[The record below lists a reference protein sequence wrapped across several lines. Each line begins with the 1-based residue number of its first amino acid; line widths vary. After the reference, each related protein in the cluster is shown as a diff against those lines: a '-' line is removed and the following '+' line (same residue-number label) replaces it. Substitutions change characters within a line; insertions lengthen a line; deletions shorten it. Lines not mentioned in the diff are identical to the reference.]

1 MAGSPRI
8 KRVFIQKKDGLKTF
22 LISWKEDM
30 IMAVDIMSMMTIKWY
45 QHSISRKYSCLTQ
58 VYLVTGGTGT
68 GFRTV
73 STEILVSGASSWTQV
88 GDLPTVPIT
97 GLRGASINN
106 KIIMTGKEYLVQ
118 LFNFISIYTGG
129 VAASKTY
136 DYVLSYNTT
145 DGSWTQV
152 GNMRKPRGYHA
163 VSVVPL
169 DQIID
174 YCNF

>member
-1 MAGSPRI
+1 
-8 KRVFIQKKDGLKTF
+8 
-22 LISWKEDM
+22 
-30 IMAVDIMSMMTIKWY
+30 MAVDIMSMMTIKWY
-45 QHSISRKYSCLTQ
+45 QHSISWKYLYLTQ

-68 GFRTV
+68 GFRTI
-73 STEILVSGASSWTQV
+73 STEILVSGATSWTQV

-106 KIIMTGKEYLVQ
+106 KIIMTGNEYLVQ
-118 LFNFISIYTGG
+118 FNFIYKYTGG
-129 VAASKTY
+129 VAASMTY
-136 DYVLSYNTT
+136 DYVLSFNNT
-145 DGSWTQV
+145 DGSWAQV

-174 YCNF
+174 YCKY